1 MNYHSAFD
9 IIGPVMV
16 GPSSS
21 HTAGAV
27 RIGRLARFVL
37 GEMPTSAVF
46 RLMGSFAETYEG
58 HGGDCALLAGV
69 LGMDTGDSDVPKA
82 KRLAEKADLHYAF
95 EKAHLGSFHPN
106 TVAVDLKGAH
116 HSITMVA
123 SSIGGGKIEA
133 QALDGLP
140 LKFSGET
147 PTLILRHRDERG
159 FLAHISR
166 ILDAQSYNI
175 SRLQLE
181 RYRPSG
187 DAITVCEID
196 EHVRNESVEKL
207 QSAIHDL
214 ARIQVIQ

>member
-1 MNYHSAFD
+1 MPVNYHSAFD

-37 GEMPTSAVF
+37 GGMPTSAVF

-58 HGGDCALLAGV
+58 HGSDFALLAGV
-69 LGMDTGDSDVPKA
+69 LGMNTGDSDVPKA
-82 KRLAEKADLHYAF
+82 KGLAEQVGLDYAF

-106 TVAVDLKGAH
+106 TVAVDLLGAH

-147 PTLILRHRDERG
+147 PTLILRHPDKRG
-159 FLAHISR
+159 FLAHISFV
-166 ILDAQSYNI
+166 LDAQGLI
-175 SRLQLE
+175 SAVCNSNGIGRLEMPSQFAKSMSMCETNRLKNCNQL
-181 RYRPSG
+181 YT
-187 DAITVCEID
+187 I
-196 EHVRNESVEKL
+196 
-207 QSAIHDL
+207 
-214 ARIQVIQ
+214 